1 VTSRQDE
8 HEARFAE
15 RKRKAEAARAL
26 KHIAEGSKPLDTE
39 EFVQAIGGELRE
51 GENTYESRN
60 RIINRVNELKASL
73 TEDSPEEDVK
83 EFLHLH
89 RFACQAGGCWS
100 KARKRWRQERG
111 EVIPSAEWGNEDDL
125 NARRAAKRKKR
136 QEARQ
141 AQEDRLAALER
152 QLAAPSE
159 PPAPEPTPEP
169 IDAGILGPLEA
180 LKAKIDRVRQ
190 TGSVDPSGVDDLEP
204 LTTADL
210 VNMVADNP
218 PGSAAELEEA
228 VRAIKGEARR
238 RFSEQL
244 NVELAELKNSR
255 GLAGE
260 DLKREQQ
267 VEYLLGLFARVGE
280 I

>member
-1 VTSRQDE
+1 MQALGAIPTLTDFDARLAVHVMPGEKR
-8 HEARFAE
+8 EALRARIVAEVSDLTLGDDTTLEQADRFLAIYPLTIATDLMWAGSGGE
-15 RKRKAEAARAL
+15 VLDMEEVRATMLDRKIAEAL
-26 KHIAEGSKPLDTE
+26 KEAELVNVAFDEIMK
-39 EFVQAIGGELRE
+39 
-51 GENTYESRN
+51 
-60 RIINRVNELKASL
+60 RISGAS
-73 TEDSPEEDVK
+73 
-83 EFLHLH
+83 
-89 RFACQAGGCWS
+89 
-100 KARKRWRQERG
+100 
-111 EVIPSAEWGNEDDL
+111 
-125 NARRAAKRKKR
+125 
-136 QEARQ
+136 
-141 AQEDRLAALER
+141 
-152 QLAAPSE
+152 AAPSE

-169 IDAGILGPLEA
+169 IDADILGPLEA
-180 LKAKIDRVRQ
+180 LKAKIDAVRA
-190 TGSVDPSGVDDLEP
+190 TGSVDPSGVDDIEP

-228 VRAIKGEARR
+228 VRALKGEARR